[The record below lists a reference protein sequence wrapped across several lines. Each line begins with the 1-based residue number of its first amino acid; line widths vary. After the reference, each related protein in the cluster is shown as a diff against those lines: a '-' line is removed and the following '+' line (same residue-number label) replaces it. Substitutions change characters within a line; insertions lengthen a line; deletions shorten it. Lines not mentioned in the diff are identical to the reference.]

1 MFMLSFMD
9 MTEIYENEYAGRLDR
24 CGIKSIYNYSRSNI
38 LIIFFFLYK
47 DIMEHLSCS
56 ELKCFDWNGTE
67 TN

>member
-9 MTEIYENEYAGRLDR
+9 MTEKYENEYAGRLDR
-24 CGIKSIYNYSRSNI
+24 CGITFNYNYSRSNI
-38 LIIFFFLYK
+38 LMTFFFLYE

-67 TN
+67 RN